1 MPMEIVRGTL
11 SWSGEHWICM
21 LREPGS
27 GDTAVVSHYHL
38 RHSPAGPG
46 NVAVIHVPGADGAH
60 VMATDNEPAAA
71 FAKERFFAGRSDY
84 FHGDLPVRPASFARI
99 GEGRPGAGWSY
110 RFDGTEVAAR
120 WFVREPPVV
129 AHGSPRPGDWCFQ
142 CCSLPRRRSCIGTD
156 AACRARRSRA
166 TSGAPRSAATAA
178 PACTRW
184 PRPSSTRS
192 RSGSDVLSRTGSHAA
207 PLTGRS
213 ARSGIALAAISK

>member
-129 AHGSPRPGDWCFQ
+129 AHGSPRPGDWCFTV
-142 CCSLPRRRSCIGTD
+142 LFFAEEAELHRNGRRVP
-156 AACRARRSRA
+156 
-166 TSGAPRSAATAA
+166 GAPF
-178 PACTRW
+178 TRDIW
-184 PRPSSTRS
+184 RPSIGGDRS
-192 RSGSDVLSRTGSHAA
+192 SCVY
-207 PLTGRS
+207 
-213 ARSGIALAAISK
+213 ALAETFIDPE